1 MLHRGQYLFWTC
13 LPEGPEE
20 IAIVVAAFPEVK
32 FQNKAGEEVVVN
44 YERITSTAWPD
55 VIEFVNMDKIF
66 AEQSIFGGKRIT
78 IQYRVGKKLR
88 RVKFATKKFPGTK
101 GEELAETVNRYH
113 LRCQNAQ
120 YHAKFEAWREERRG
134 RR

>member
-44 YERITSTAWPD
+44 YERIT
-55 VIEFVNMDKIF
+55 
-66 AEQSIFGGKRIT
+66 

-88 RVKFATKKFPGTK
+88 RVKFTTKKFHGTK